1 MPEET
6 KGVRSSRV
14 EVIDCCELPDEG
26 TGNRTQGSY
35 ENSMLLTAKPF
46 FSAPYGSFSL
56 VFLLH

>member
-26 TGNRTQGSY
+26 PY
-35 ENSMLLTAKPF
+35 ENSVLLTAKPF